1 MNLSLAFQNLPPQMR
16 ATILMIVALFMFTC
30 MGIFIRLSAA
40 DLPVIEVVF
49 FRNALAVVLLVPLIM
64 RVGWSSI
71 RMQKPKLFFLRA
83 VINFGGMFCGFTAL
97 TLIPLAQM
105 TALSFTGPLF
115 VTIGAVLFLG
125 EIIRA
130 RRMRRLLLGFWEH

>member
-1 MNLSLAFQNLPPQMR
+1 MR
-16 ATILMIVALFMFTC
+16 ATILMIVAQFMFTC

-40 DLPVIEVVF
+40 DLPVVEVVF
-49 FRNALAVVLLVPLIM
+49 FRNALALVLLVPLIM

-115 VTIGAVLFLG
+115 VTIGDCGEVLHGYCSSGAESVLPK
-125 EIIRA
+125 A
-130 RRMRRLLLGFWEH
+130 

>member
-1 MNLSLAFQNLPPQMR
+1 
-16 ATILMIVALFMFTC
+16 
-30 MGIFIRLSAA
+30 
-40 DLPVIEVVF
+40 
-49 FRNALAVVLLVPLIM
+49 M

-115 VTIGAVLFLG
+115 AIGMMLFAG

-130 RRMRRLLLGFWEH
+130 RRIAAIAVGFLGTLIILQPGFTEIRLAR